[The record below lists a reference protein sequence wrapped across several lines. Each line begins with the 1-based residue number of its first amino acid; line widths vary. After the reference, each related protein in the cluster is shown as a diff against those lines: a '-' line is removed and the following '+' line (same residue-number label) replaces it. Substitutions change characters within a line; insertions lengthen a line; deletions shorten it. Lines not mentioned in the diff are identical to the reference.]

1 MAITVHLNVSIC
13 LGESAFKDKWSL
25 KRHNLVKHS
34 KEFVRPLC
42 SSCGKSYCSSTKLRR
57 HIERHHS
64 DKPFERKKRTSK
76 KQTETVKYESSD
88 DSDSAETDD
97 SFCEIDSNSSEM
109 REFGSGFLNS
119 EDKVKVKS
127 CLETLLT
134 SS

>member
-1 MAITVHLNVSIC
+1 MCLNF

-34 KEFVRPLC
+34 KEFVRPSC
-42 SSCGKSYCSSTKLRR
+42 SSCGKSYCSTTKLRR

-76 KQTETVKYESSD
+76 KQTETTVTYESSD
-88 DSDSAETDD
+88 SEISAESDE
-97 SFCEIDSNSSEM
+97 SFCEIDENSSEM

-119 EDKVKVKS
+119 EGKVKVKS